1 MQAVADAKRI
11 CLDWKGLNVL
21 LFKDPP
27 VLLYYTNKA
36 LVVTNEL
43 TWLKAGSKEE
53 TKHKIG
59 VFCRLAVFF

>member
-11 CLDWKGLNVL
+11 CLNWKDLDV

-43 TWLKAGSKEE
+43 TWLEASGKEE
-53 TKHKIG
+53 TKHKIC
-59 VFCRLAVFF
+59 VFCRLAAFF